1 MRRDEFISTYEQI
14 LEGYLRTGHEV
25 FLLQSYDLG
34 KKMLQN
40 DLSTEFAADIH
51 FRSIERVKRK
61 IISGKFRDRGYNPN
75 IPFLELTIAF
85 GLAFHDQ
92 LDALL
97 RFIEIVEAGKREW
110 EKTIDAIEDA
120 ISLHDSYGL
129 VIRANKAF
137 CDLLG
142 KTFQEVIGESLW
154 GLFHDRKSPSDGCQ
168 LAKYLSCL
176 RNKED
181 MQPVSYEKYIPKLKR
196 HFLVSVIPVRDGTIM
211 PLFIIHTMKD
221 ITKRKKRENDEK
233 VFQQKIRNEVAL
245 AEERERRRIAQDIHD
260 NLGQSL
266 AIAKMKI
273 QKVDT
278 SLTTDSGKPVTDIKE
293 IAHML
298 DQMIGQTRTL
308 TFDLYPPMLDELG
321 LIQTIEWYAESFASK
336 TGLKINLIKT
346 GKSGTLSSLASVYLF
361 RAVKEILNNVF
372 KHAEAQEVILAI
384 HGSESR
390 LRIVVDDDGSGFD
403 LDSVHKMPMSTSGI
417 GFVNIRQWVSDMD
430 GSFFIESTPGHGTR
444 AVIEVPVQQAG
455 HSLVVE

>member
-1 MRRDEFISTYEQI
+1 MHRDEYISTYEKI
-14 LEGYLRTGHEV
+14 LEGYLRTGEEV

-34 KKMLQN
+34 KKMLRD
-40 DLSTEFAADIH
+40 DLSTEFAADMH
-51 FRSIERVKRK
+51 FRSIERIKRK
-61 IISGKFRDRGYNPN
+61 NISGKFQDRGYNPN
-75 IPFLELTIAF
+75 IPFLELSIAF

-97 RFIEIVEAGKREW
+97 RFIEIVEVGKREW
-110 EKTIDAIEDA
+110 EKTVDAIGDA
-120 ISLHDSYGL
+120 ISLHDSDGL

-154 GLFHDRKSPSDGCQ
+154 NLFQDRKSPSLECQ
-168 LAKYLSCL
+168 LAERLSRF
-176 RNKED
+176 RNEAD
-181 MQPVSYEKYIPKLKR
+181 MLPVLYETYIQKLKR
-196 HFLVSVIPVRDGTIM
+196 HFLVSLISVRDGTIA
-211 PLFIIHTMKD
+211 PLFFIHTMKD

-233 VFQQKIRNEVAL
+233 AFQQKIRNEIAS

-260 NLGQSL
+260 NLGQTL

-273 QKVDT
+273 QKVDAN
-278 SLTTDSGKPVTDIKE
+278 LKSGSSKPITDIKE

-308 TFDLYPPMLDELG
+308 TFDLYPPMLDDLG
-321 LIQTIEWYAESFASK
+321 LIHTIEWYAEDFESK
-336 TGLKINLIKT
+336 TGLKINVIKT
-346 GKSGTLSSLASVYLF
+346 GKAGTLSKLASVYLF

-372 KHAEAQEVILAI
+372 KHAVAHEVMLSI

-390 LRIVVDDDGSGFD
+390 LRIVVDDDGRGFD
-403 LDSVHKMPMSTSGI
+403 VDSVHKMSMNTAGI

-430 GSFFIESTPGHGTR
+430 GSFFVESTPGNGTR
-444 AVIEVPVQQAG
+444 TVIDVPANLYFSQA
-455 HSLVVE
+455 